1 MFVCGNVSARQR
13 ARYLAWALVIGMVP
27 ALLPSGDARAQG
39 TNMKD
44 MPGMKKDMP
53 AKKGEATK
61 AATATGTVTAM
72 DTAKRK
78 VTLEHGPIKK
88 LDMNEGMTMV
98 FRVQDPAM
106 LKQVKVGDTVRF
118 DADRV
123 NGQFTMTKI
132 EKAR

>member
-61 AATATGTVTAM
+61 AATSTGTVTAM
-72 DTAKRK
+72 DRAKRK